1 MPDGADR
8 DLYQRFELE
17 VRMPARRLLIDA
29 FLPAP
34 DALPS
39 AVAPVAPPPP
49 PIFQTDEMSLLA
61 GLDRDEEPA
70 PKPKPKKRAAAKKKD
85 EAEEAPLSLQEEIAE
100 FMSRGKTAL
109 APDDE
114 VVPSPASDP
123 AAPAPGKAP
132 AGSDG
137 SEDPSDPGSDP
148 KSGG

>member
-1 MPDGADR
+1 MPDAADR

-70 PKPKPKKRAAAKKKD
+70 PKPKPKKRAAAKKKK

-109 APDDE
+109 APEDE
-114 VVPSPASDP
+114 VFPSPASEP
-123 AAPAPGKAP
+123 AAPDRAKGP

-137 SEDPSDPGSDP
+137 SEDPSDP
-148 KSGG
+148 KSSE

>member
-1 MPDGADR
+1 MPDAADR

-70 PKPKPKKRAAAKKKD
+70 PKPKPKKRAVAAKKKK
-85 EAEEAPLSLQEEIAE
+85 EAEADERPLSLQEEIAE

-109 APDDE
+109 APEDE
-114 VVPSPASDP
+114 VFPSPASEP
-123 AAPAPGKAP
+123 AAPDTAKGP
-132 AGSDG
+132 ARSDG
-137 SEDPSDPGSDP
+137 SEDPSDP
-148 KSGG
+148 KSSE